1 MSFLALFRGE
11 SSTIW
16 VSTGRFSRKLSEMS
30 FLALFRVNQAQFGE
44 RSTIWVI
51 PGRFS
56 RKFYEML
63 FFALFRVNQARFG

>member
-1 MSFLALFRGE
+1 
-11 SSTIW
+11 
-16 VSTGRFSRKLSEMS
+16 MS